1 MTSRAPVASVIILN
15 WNGKKFLRTCLSS
28 LCRIRDPRIEIIVV
42 DNNSS
47 DDSVLYMRKNFPRV
61 KVIASSKNNGF
72 AGGNNIGS
80 RASAGRY
87 LLFLNNDTKVT
98 KDFLTPMIEACERDP
113 LIGCVQPEMRVMAH
127 PDLLDEAGA
136 YLTMSGFLY
145 HYGYR
150 KEYQLPMYRQR
161 RVVFSAK
168 GACMLIPK
176 KAFDRVG
183 GFDDD
188 FFIFFEETD
197 LCHRLWLAG
206 YKVIYQP
213 DSYIYHVAGGD
224 TTDTYNYERR
234 VYLTFKNMNCSYLKN
249 FGTLYLATIYPVFV
263 CFQIGVLCYF
273 LLSLRLDV
281 VKAILR
287 GWWWNFMNMSSTL
300 RKRNIIQHEVRVTT
314 DRVIQSSIY
323 YNPGL
328 YYYFCLLFD
337 AKRYRHVSLSQYEVS
352 V

>member
-1 MTSRAPVASVIILN
+1 MISRAPLVSVIILN
-15 WNGKKFLRTCLSS
+15 WNGKKFLHTCVSS
-28 LCRIRDPRIEIIVV
+28 LVQIKNPLIEIIVV

-47 DDSVLYMRKNFPRV
+47 DGSVSYMRKNFPKV
-61 KVIASSKNNGF
+61 KVIASDKNNGF
-72 AGGNNIGS
+72 AGGNNIGA
-80 RASAGRY
+80 RTAAGQY
-87 LLFLNNDTKVT
+87 LLFLNNDTKVS
-98 KDFLTPMIEACERDP
+98 KEFLLPIIEACKRDP
-113 LIGCVQPEMRVMAH
+113 HIGCVQPEMRVMDH

-150 KEYQLPMYRQR
+150 KVHRLPMYRTT

-176 KAFDRVG
+176 HAFEEVG
-183 GFDDD
+183 GFDED

-206 YKVIYQP
+206 YKVLYQP

-249 FGTLYLATIYPVFV
+249 FGTLYLATIYPVFAV
-263 CFQIGVLCYF
+263 FQIGVLFYF
-273 LLSLRLDV
+273 LMSLRLGV
-281 VKAILR
+281 VAAILK
-287 GWWWNFMNMSSTL
+287 GWWWNLVNLQTTL
-300 RKRNIIQHEVRVTT
+300 KKRNNIQQNIRKVT
-314 DRVIQSSIY
+314 DRGIRRSIY

-328 YYYFCLLFD
+328 YYYFCLLLD
-337 AKRYRHVSLSQYEVS
+337 AKRYRHVILSQYEITV
-352 V
+352 